1 MTESIL
7 NSVKKTLG
15 IDAAYDAFDPE
26 LVIHT
31 NSALSTLTQL
41 GIGPVGGLTIS
52 DHTTTWDEFGVD
64 DARLNS
70 VKTYVY
76 LKVRLVFDPPGTSYL
91 IKAMEDQIR
100 ELEWRINV
108 TRETEVVP
116 PAAPG
121 PA

>member
-52 DHTTTWDEFGVD
+52 DHTTTWDEFMVD

-108 TRETEVVP
+108 TRETEV
-116 PAAPG
+116 PG